1 MAEGITLLEACVN
14 SGPLSS
20 SWETKLTMGLNL
32 MNSSNINDILKVC
45 LFSNIINI
53 WIKQK
58 YF

>member
-1 MAEGITLLEACVN
+1 
-14 SGPLSS
+14 
-20 SWETKLTMGLNL
+20 MGLNL